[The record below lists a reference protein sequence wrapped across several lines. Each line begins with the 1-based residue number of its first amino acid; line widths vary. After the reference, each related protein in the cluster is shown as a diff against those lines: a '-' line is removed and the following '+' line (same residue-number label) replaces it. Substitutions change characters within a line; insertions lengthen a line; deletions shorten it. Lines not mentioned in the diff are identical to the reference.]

1 MQKHLDILEALFKDV
16 NGNLFMGNHKNAAG
30 YLNSISLL
38 TAAMSRQCQ
47 QKFELGVIEELEEM
61 STTAEIADGLKLKRK
76 LNQREL
82 ELNTLDAELANYLAT
97 VSSGCF
103 MNAADAAFSLRSI
116 ADSVEKQAG
125 NELFPKPMTRDEMK
139 AFAEEHGVEYVDST
153 NDSIADIIERLAGAA
168 AATKPGMTNRAA
180 RRRTG
185 RR

>member
-30 YLNSISLL
+30 YLKSISLL

-47 QKFELGVIEELEEM
+47 QEFELGVIEELEEM
-61 STTAEIADGLKLKRK
+61 STNAETADGLKLKRK

-103 MNAADAAFSLRSI
+103 MTAADAAASLRSI
-116 ADSVEKQAG
+116 ADNVEQQEG
-125 NELFPKPMTRDEMK
+125 NELFPKPMTEDEVK
-139 AFAEEHGVEYVDST
+139 AWAEEHGINYVDST
-153 NDSIADIIERLAGAA
+153 NDSVEAIIERLTSAP
-168 AATKPGMTNRAA
+168 AATNRGKTNRAA
-180 RRRTG
+180 RRRAG